1 MNVQTVIKA
10 GESGPLL
17 PQLSTVDL
25 ADHLAEG
32 RAVVTS
38 AKRASARIMEE
49 AKRESA
55 RMFDEAKR
63 NGYADGYRKGH
74 VEGTKAGH
82 EAAFQAAMKGFA
94 SEQGNL
100 VADLQRAI
108 EEIDKIKGDLRI
120 EAERDLLNFAI
131 DCAGKLTFAIGKVH
145 RESAV
150 ENLRRALRVVG
161 EKTDLTIHVHPAD
174 LESMKVFA
182 DSVLRSAAAS
192 PVVSIVADDSLSPG
206 GCLVQT
212 GRTRVDATLETQ
224 VDEMVALL
232 LGGKISDV

>member
-17 PQLSTVDL
+17 PQLSEVHL

-32 RAVVTS
+32 RAVV
-38 AKRASARIMEE
+38 ASATRTGARILEE

-55 RMFDEAKR
+55 RMCEEAKR
-63 NGYADGYRKGH
+63 NGHADGYRQGH
-74 VEGTKAGH
+74 EEGTKAGH
-82 EAAFQAAMKGFA
+82 QAAYQAAMNGFA
-94 SEQGNL
+94 SAQGNL
-100 VADLQRAI
+100 VTDLQRAI

-120 EAERDLLNFAI
+120 EAERDLLDFAI
-131 DCAGKLTFAIGKVH
+131 DCAAKLTFAIGKVH

-161 EKTDLTIHVHPAD
+161 AKTDLTIHVHPAD
-174 LESMKVFA
+174 LDSMKVFA
-182 DSVLRSAAAS
+182 DSVLRCATAS
-192 PVVSIVADDSLSPG
+192 PAVSIVADDSLSPG

-212 GRTRVDATLETQ
+212 DRTRVDATLGTQ